1 MKTKNPRNQAVLITY
16 ADSMGKNIP
25 ELHRLLLR
33 HFKEAV
39 GGVHLLPFYPS
50 SADRGFAPLCYDKVD
65 SSFGTYGDVREL
77 AKELNTRF
85 AGKGGGKPEMVQG
98 SLNGTEAGIRSAI
111 GDFL

>member
-50 SADRGFAPLCYDKVD
+50 SADR
-65 SSFGTYGDVREL
+65 SIMR
-77 AKELNTRF
+77 
-85 AGKGGGKPEMVQG
+85 
-98 SLNGTEAGIRSAI
+98 
-111 GDFL
+111 